1 MEIKKS
7 STKQSQSGGDSSNQ
21 LQAGT
26 MNIITM
32 GIDEKRVRE
41 IVDEKQAQIIKT
53 CVQES
58 ARVANDNI
66 AAFRDDF
73 LNRAQR
79 SPDSLGLFSIPSY
92 ANLLGEAA
100 RAAAYSERSSD
111 IEVLSELLLRRL
123 ENKNNQTIKVG
134 VTQAITVLDS
144 ITDDALLAVTVLFSI
159 ETFHPIST
167 SMFDGLKILDD
178 MFSHMPLEDLPSGYD
193 WLDCLDVLRACRV
206 NSLQTLKPL
215 KDYYFEIF
223 NRIYPLGIKT
233 GTEKESKAREILRKA
248 GLEHSLCR
256 LNEFDNDYVRLD
268 FPHNTNLEDLFI
280 NRKTSDGKPIQ
291 RIRISDEQANAL
303 HAIITELYESGDE
316 NSNER
321 KIAFSE
327 KFDEYPHL
335 STIEHWWQDIPNSA
349 RITSVGKAIAYAN
362 ARRMVPG
369 LPEMNLK

>member
-7 STKQSQSGGDSSNQ
+7 STKQSQSGGDNSNQ

-26 MNIITM
+26 MNIINI

-41 IVDEKQAQIIKT
+41 IVDEKQAQIVKT

-58 ARVANDNI
+58 VRVANDNI

-73 LNRAQR
+73 LHRAQR

-123 ENKNNQTIKVG
+123 ENKNDQTIKVG

-144 ITDDALLAVTVLFSI
+144 ITDDALLAATVLFSI

-167 SMFDGLKILDD
+167 SIFDGLKILDD
-178 MFSHMPLEDLPSGYD
+178 MFSHMPLEDLPSGCD
-193 WLDCLDVLRACRV
+193 WLDCLDVLGACRV

-223 NRIYPLGIKT
+223 NHIYPLGIKT
-233 GTEKESKAREILRKA
+233 GTEKESKAREILRKV
-248 GLEHSLCR
+248 GLENSLCR
-256 LNEFDNDYVRLD
+256 FNEFDNGYVRLD
-268 FPHNTNLEDLFI
+268 FPHNTSPEELFI

-291 RIRISDEQANAL
+291 TIRISDKQADAFNT
-303 HAIITELYESGDE
+303 IMTELYESGDE

-349 RITSVGKAIAYAN
+349 RITSVGRAIAYAN

>member
-1 MEIKKS
+1 
-7 STKQSQSGGDSSNQ
+7 
-21 LQAGT
+21 
-26 MNIITM
+26 M

-223 NRIYPLGIKT
+223 
-233 GTEKESKAREILRKA
+233 
-248 GLEHSLCR
+248 
-256 LNEFDNDYVRLD
+256 
-268 FPHNTNLEDLFI
+268 
-280 NRKTSDGKPIQ
+280 
-291 RIRISDEQANAL
+291 
-303 HAIITELYESGDE
+303 
-316 NSNER
+316 
-321 KIAFSE
+321 
-327 KFDEYPHL
+327 
-335 STIEHWWQDIPNSA
+335 
-349 RITSVGKAIAYAN
+349 
-362 ARRMVPG
+362 
-369 LPEMNLK
+369 